1 MIASFNKSF
10 SDFLTLVKICFR
22 ENSHKTSPK
31 LCHSIFDLWVSQVVL
46 TSSEYTAAIDMWS
59 VGCIL
64 GELMGRKVM
73 FLAEV
78 SAIISMNIWSFEQ
91 YPGVWHGICYIWS
104 SCCPFCCIFS
114 QYCRRQSLSSNVEM
128 RLSTGLKAV
137 TLSIKSTR
145 FVRSWEHLRHWGV
158 LRG

>member
-1 MIASFNKSF
+1 
-10 SDFLTLVKICFR
+10 
-22 ENSHKTSPK
+22 
-31 LCHSIFDLWVSQVVL
+31 
-46 TSSEYTAAIDMWS
+46 
-59 VGCIL
+59 
-64 GELMGRKVM
+64 MGRKVM

-91 YPGVWHGICYIWS
+91 YAGVWHGIRYIWS

-145 FVRSWEHLRHWGV
+145 FVRSWEHLRHWGGSEGLKYLCWGLLEGRDV
-158 LRG
+158 YIIPIPIPIYRLQLLEAF